1 LPVLRVA
8 TPQRAAPL
16 TRNGWPSSKPRA
28 SAAGVYSQTTDV
40 ELEING
46 LMTYD
51 RNVIKIPAEKLRA
64 LHAPLYKE

>member
-1 LPVLRVA
+1 MRSCLRS
-8 TPQRAAPL
+8 P
-16 TRNGWPSSKPRA
+16 

-46 LMTYD
+46 LMTCD